1 MDYDFIHD
9 KEKMQARLV
18 GQAPEKP
25 VLVKKFSRNIF
36 LIRTDKRTE
45 EMEHDPSEHDDDE
58 IEDSSAIM
66 DNMEPGIEEE
76 EEAAAAEEEV
86 DEEEVEGDEDQDI
99 TMNGDI
105 GDEDEEDEDDE
116 DSDHDTD
123 IVEEEEEEVNPLTAL
138 TDHPPPRLGS
148 KQKSLAKAPTTQSGK
163 LLKNCPARSM
173 HCLDVHRH

>member
-9 KEKMQARLV
+9 KEEMQARLV

-25 VLVKKFSRNIF
+25 VLVTKFSRNIF

-58 IEDSSAIM
+58 IKDSSAIM
-66 DNMEPGIEEE
+66 DNMEPGIEED
-76 EEAAAAEEEV
+76 EEAAAAEEEA
-86 DEEEVEGDEDQDI
+86 DEEEVEGDEGQDI

-123 IVEEEEEEVNPLTAL
+123 IVEDEEEEANQSTAL
-138 TDHPPPRLGS
+138 KTDHHPPRLGS
-148 KQKSLAKAPTTQSGK
+148 KQKSLAKVPTTHSGK
-163 LLKNCPARSM
+163 LLKKLSRQINALFRCT
-173 HCLDVHRH
+173 